1 MNSQEGR
8 FPPGTGQGGSACGA
22 PALFPR
28 PYSTLSLIILIN
40 EMMTK
45 PLSVTSGALCLS
57 LHLPVAGIPCRF
69 LLMSGD
75 FPGGNRGCHASHRAC
90 CAVPARPLRGSGF
103 PSQLSQRQHHACCIR
118 KRMRRFHHAGDKTAV
133 TLRGNA
139 VSRQRFTSLQRSPA
153 QLCPGAFPPF
163 KSLSPGLRQAQSS
176 SSV

>member
-1 MNSQEGR
+1 
-8 FPPGTGQGGSACGA
+8 
-22 PALFPR
+22 
-28 PYSTLSLIILIN
+28 
-40 EMMTK
+40 MTK
-45 PLSVTSGALCLS
+45 PLCATSDALWLS
-57 LHLPVAGIPCRF
+57 LHLPVAGIPCLF

-90 CAVPARPLRGSGF
+90 CAVPARPLRGCGF

-139 VSRQRFTSLQRSPA
+139 VSRQRFTSLQRIPA
-153 QLCPGAFPPF
+153 QLCPGEFPPF

-176 SSV
+176 SSIQGKWHAVNRALDSCRRPRSFTPLRRRFSNG

>member
-45 PLSVTSGALCLS
+45 PLSVTSDALCLS

-118 KRMRRFHHAGDKTAV
+118 KRMRRFHHAGDKAADTQV
-133 TLRGNA
+133 TPRRSA
-139 VSRQRFTSLQRSPA
+139 VSGVFIL
-153 QLCPGAFPPF
+153 FPC
-163 KSLSPGLRQAQSS
+163 LW
-176 SSV
+176 